1 MRGRKPL
8 PSHLKLVKGTARGE
22 LKKTKGDDIKF
33 EISLPMPPPHLC
45 DDAKVEWG
53 RVASM
58 LYALRLLSDADVA
71 ALAAYCQSYA
81 TWKQAVEALNEMA
94 KIDKVTKGLVIKT
107 SNKNIIQNPLL
118 GIANTAASN
127 MVRYAA
133 EFGMT
138 PSARARIHSGDPKDK
153 PKDQREEFFGT

>member
-8 PSHLKLVKGTARGE
+8 PSHLKVIQGNRGKRPVPPE
-22 LKKTKGDDIKF
+22 SIKV
-33 EISLPMPPPHLC
+33 EPTIPMPPPHLC

-53 RVASM
+53 RVSSM
-58 LYALRLLSDADVA
+58 LYALKVLSNADIA

-81 TWKQAVEALNEMA
+81 TWKQATEALNAMA
-94 KIDKVTKGLVIKT
+94 ANDKLTRGLLIKT
-107 SNKNIIQNPLL
+107 TNGNAIQNPLL
-118 GIANTAASN
+118 GIANKAAAD

-138 PSARARIHSGDPKDK
+138 PSARARIHAGESGPTKEADFEKK
-153 PKDQREEFFGT
+153 YFA